1 MELVLFFLMVLIL
14 LVVAFKL
21 FIKLFVLMVPLIFKK
36 RIAELEA
43 RRMEDVKELQAMG
56 IEVFSDE
63 DCPTSYTSIR

>member
-1 MELVLFFLMVLIL
+1 
-14 LVVAFKL
+14 
-21 FIKLFVLMVPLIFKK
+21 MVPLIFKK